1 MLRITRIVQ
10 VPARITLQVE
20 GRVVDEWTAL
30 LGAECDKL
38 LGEGAILV
46 LDFSEVKYVDLPGIE
61 MLQKVQARGAI
72 IRGCSE
78 VIRDLLGGSGCE

>member
-1 MLRITRIVQ
+1 MLRITRIVD
-10 VPARITLQVE
+10 VPARITLKVE

-30 LGAECDKL
+30 LGAECDRL
-38 LGEGAILV
+38 LVEGAILV

-61 MLQKVQARGAI
+61 MLQKVQARGAT